1 MARWQGVI
9 ETLLATLEKATRGQ
23 RGLQIEIDDAI
34 WETEQ
39 IMMYRSES
47 SRLGESSE
55 DRRREFHAEL
65 RPQVIERLKNDP
77 FNRIWEEALK
87 LLDNPWLRV
96 PDHQRPG

>member
-9 ETLLATLEKATRGQ
+9 ETLLAILERANRGQ
-23 RGLQIEIDDAI
+23 RGLRIEIDDAI

-39 IMMYRSES
+39 IVMYRSES

-65 RPQVIERLKNDP
+65 RPQVVERLKNDP
-77 FNRIWEEALK
+77 FNRIWEEALE

-96 PDHQRPG
+96 PDHQRPR